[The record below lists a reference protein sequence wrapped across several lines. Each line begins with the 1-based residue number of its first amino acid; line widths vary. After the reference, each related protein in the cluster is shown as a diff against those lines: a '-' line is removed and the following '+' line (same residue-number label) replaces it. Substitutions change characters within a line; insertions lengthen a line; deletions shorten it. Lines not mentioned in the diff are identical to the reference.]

1 MAPDPARGKQNRLGR
16 GLSALI
22 GEVEGVGLVGD
33 APEAEGSR
41 AQSEFAIKDIRPN
54 PAQPRRTFS
63 EDELDELAASI
74 KQRGVLQPILLR
86 PDPDAPNRYQI
97 VAGERRWRA
106 AQRAGLE
113 VIPAVVRDMDE
124 LQLLEVGI
132 IENVQ
137 RSDLN
142 PIEEAE
148 AYGALMK
155 RFGRT
160 QEDLAES
167 VGKSRAHVANTIRLL
182 KLGETAREHLR
193 HGRISAGHARAAL
206 GADDPA
212 PVIDMA
218 VSKSLSVRE
227 VEALVKRL
235 KDGGA
240 IDSVAKKVDA
250 TGKDVDT
257 EALETDL
264 ARVLGLNVDIRQKA
278 KGGELRIQYRDL
290 EQLDELCRK
299 LTAKRG

>member
-1 MAPDPARGKQNRLGR
+1 MAPDPARGKQNRLGK

-22 GEVEGVGLVGD
+22 GEVEGVGL
-33 APEAEGSR
+33 GSDTPSR
-41 AQSEFAIKDIRPN
+41 GETAQQTDFAIESIRPN

-63 EDELDELAASI
+63 DQELDELAASI

-86 PDPDAPNRYQI
+86 PDPDAPERYQI

-113 VIPAVVRDMDE
+113 TIPAVVRDMDE

-182 KLGETAREHLR
+182 KLNETAREHLR
-193 HGRISAGHARAAL
+193 QGRLSAGHARAAL

-212 PVIDMA
+212 PVIDIA
-218 VSKSLSVRE
+218 VAKSLSVRE

-235 KDGGA
+235 RDGGTLET
-240 IDSVAKKVDA
+240 VAAKVDKLS
-250 TGKDVDT
+250 KDVDT

-278 KGGELRIQYRDL
+278 KGGELRIKYRDL